1 MRRSVRIAAL
11 TASLATVLSGGL
23 AATVATVASAG
34 TASASAGPGASVH
47 VINLHS
53 AYRAALARGT
63 ASHKK
68 IIMLPRGAR
77 VIRRHVPALGLTPL
91 AQRLAGHVGH
101 RTRPR
106 IAREN
111 RRVAGALRFA
121 PIRSLSFYYATP

>member
-23 AATVATVASAG
+23 AATVASAG
-34 TASASAGPGASVH
+34 AASASAGPGASVH

>member
-1 MRRSVRIAAL
+1 MRRSVRAAAL
-11 TASLATVLSGGL
+11 TASLATILSGGL
-23 AATVATVASAG
+23 AATVASAG
-34 TASASAGPGASVH
+34 AASASAGPGVH
-47 VINLHS
+47 VINLQH
-53 AYRAALARGT
+53 ARAASLARGT

-91 AQRLAGHVGH
+91 AQRLAGRVGH

-106 IAREN
+106 IPREN

-121 PIRSLSFYYATP
+121 PIRSLSFCHAMP